1 MIGIFSRMRRK
12 LFLSN
17 QTRRYLLYS
26 LGEVF
31 LIVLGILIANGFSKA
46 TERNKTRTQEIRI
59 LKGIEASLAQ
69 DTITIKSNILKY
81 QNMNRNDSLL
91 YYHLLYKKPETPEFV
106 TSFHYASEYNSF
118 LILRQSYF
126 EEAKSKGLDIIS
138 NDQLR
143 DKIKRIYED
152 HYETLLRIENED
164 VAYDY
169 EGIMNSKFQ
178 EYIGV
183 RANDKNA
190 SEVYILDYEALLAD
204 AQFNQEVYKYWQ
216 IKNQFKLQRYL
227 PIRINVIRLI
237 RNINDEIKILEDD
250 L

>member
-1 MIGIFSRMRRK
+1 MIGIFSRIRRK
-12 LFLSN
+12 LFLN
-17 QTRRYLLYS
+17 NETRRYLLYS

-31 LIVLGILIANGFSKA
+31 LIVLGILIANWFSNA
-46 TERNKTRTQEIRI
+46 ADRNKTRTQEIRI

-69 DTITIKSNILKY
+69 DTITIKSNIRKY
-81 QNMNRNDSLL
+81 QNMSRNDSLL
-91 YYHLLYKKPETPEFV
+91 YYHLLYKKPETQDFV
-106 TSFHYASEYNSF
+106 NSFHYASTYNSF

-138 NDQLR
+138 NELLR

-152 HYETLLRIENED
+152 DYQTLLRIENED

-178 EYIGV
+178 KYIGV
-183 RANDKNA
+183 RPNQKNG
-190 SEVYILDYEALLAD
+190 SEVYILDYKKLLED
-204 AQFNQEVYKYWQ
+204 TQFHQEVFKYWQ
-216 IKNQFKLQRYL
+216 IKNRFRLRRYL

-237 RNINDEIKILEDD
+237 KDINKEIETLSDN
-250 L
+250 